1 MVGETVFLLIV
12 AVCGGSRLFRSGLR
26 HGSPDYLVRPTSR
39 RVERDEYSCAI
50 EEKNTF
56 SANGGYIGTSGSM
69 SMPMDGEKEPRVV
82 AGKRGRGRA
91 EGGDGVQQIAV

>member
-1 MVGETVFLLIV
+1 MCYRGE
-12 AVCGGSRLFRSGLR
+12 
-26 HGSPDYLVRPTSR
+26 D
-39 RVERDEYSCAI
+39 
-50 EEKNTF
+50 TF
-56 SANGGYIGTSGSM
+56 SASGGYIGTSGSM